1 MKGLKLSRKI
11 GEGFTAFFGDV
22 EMRVILEQVRGTR
35 MAVLRIVAPKEVEIL
50 RDELLEEEDDEDG
63 GVPNPVVV
71 KQGNPAQKS
80 QSVSAAIRAG
90 EVD

>member
-35 MAVLRIVAPKEVEIL
+35 MAVLRLVAPKEVEIL
-50 RDELLEEEDDEDG
+50 RDELLEEGDEDG
-63 GVPNPVVV
+63 GVHNPVVV

-80 QSVSAAIRAG
+80 QSVSAAIRAR

>member
-1 MKGLKLSRKI
+1 MKGLKLTRKV

-22 EMRVILEQVRGTR
+22 EMRVILEQVRSTR
-35 MAVLRIVAPKEVEIL
+35 MAVLRIVAPKEVDIL
-50 RDELLEEEDDEDG
+50 RDELLEEDDEDG
-63 GVPNPVVV
+63 GIPDPVVV

-80 QSVSAAIRAG
+80 QSVSAAIRTG